1 MARGTSQVLVNSE
14 EPDSIPGRI
23 SRIFDEVQ
31 ISSANHPK
39 NKVTLYMVYLEAT
52 SMQAEE
58 IGMHVFES
66 TFFLV
71 IARLL
76 DTKKCTFGDRVVKFF
91 IEFLKYIHEKGK
103 AVDSYLLATHYGDTD
118 DTHQSSAQTFTD
130 RIVQELLKRGSFARA
145 KNIRYRSAELCADI
159 ALGLALIHQSLY
171 YSLREILLRQINDK
185 EWTVRQHAAIALCA
199 LLRVDDTEELTTR
212 GLYPLTEILLDTLSY
227 DVNEYVRLSVLQK
240 LDLNKDTLD
249 DILDRTRD
257 TAVQIR
263 KEVYSKLE
271 KSVLLNDE
279 DDDLEIGSA
288 HPRTLSMAQRDLIV
302 KNGIG
307 DRDSSVRDSA
317 VKVFT
322 KWVNT
327 IVITQDS
334 GPQGPQEGSLQATP
348 LVQLMTLFNLHD
360 DDSLSEA
367 IIKIFEANPRILNNI
382 PFCTTD
388 WSSFT
393 PETAFLTRVY
403 VEHCVKNKFAVQLD
417 EVLPAVMV
425 FAFHLQEY
433 VDRMV
438 EAIQRYHEKVEATDI
453 DDVTRAIL
461 QDEIDSQQMI
471 TSEMLKISIRLDYGD
486 EIGRSQMEQLVC
498 GCLVQKDLPEGLLV
512 LCIDL
517 LREMTTNDTDLIR
530 IIDGTVVPSLL
541 RDRED
546 DDDLEDGHPSNSKQE
561 ENDILDM
568 RCLVI
573 CEYMLTLVNVVLED
587 SYSIRA
593 IEKIVHS
600 TVSRKDDDQI
610 KERGYRC
617 FALIGLINESVAMKA
632 FKFFLGRMKN
642 DLIPEELRLVATQ
655 AIFDLIMWYGQET
668 AVKWCDL
675 ENLTTIFVEA
685 LDQENPAED
694 MRALLCEGLAKL
706 MGEGVLVDERITNLL
721 VENYFSPR
729 YTKNQCLKQCLSFFF
744 HNYCVRSL
752 KNQERITETF
762 LPTFLKLC
770 SIHCENTRWLYL
782 EVDSIALIAR
792 FSDMILTWTHPNYL
806 QEQDRSQ
813 KYDVELDTQA
823 HFKLAFEIIQ
833 ELLQQDSKLFRKHQ
847 QILVQVLSHKLY
859 LPEKVN
865 VVEVR
870 HFDMLIN
877 KLFSVYLFPNTTTK
891 NALTK
896 FHAHFVK
903 KYEKQ
908 LEAFS
913 EADFRALEEYQEE
926 LIFLDKII
934 PTQPK
939 LYQIQEGSR
948 KRRKKRRLR
957 SLTDRS
963 SSEASDIY
971 VEREDAPSK
980 FPRLSVRRDEIDSP
994 QWISP
999 YSRSQLIASH
1009 HNSGEDLDELKS

>member
-1 MARGTSQVLVNSE
+1 MAPVTSQVLVNSE
-14 EPDSIPGRI
+14 DPDSIPGRI

-39 NKVTLYMVYLEAT
+39 NKVTLYMIYLEAT

-58 IGMHVFES
+58 TGVHLFES

-91 IEFLKYIHEKGK
+91 IEFLLYIHEKGK
-103 AVDSYLLATHYGDTD
+103 AVGSYLLATHYGDTE
-118 DTHQSSAQTFTD
+118 DTHQSSAQIFTD

-199 LLRVDDTEELTTR
+199 LLRVDDTEELITR
-212 GLYPLTEILLDTLSY
+212 GLYPLTELLLDTLSY
-227 DVNEYVRLSVLQK
+227 DVNEYVRLSVLHK
-240 LDLNKDTLD
+240 LDLNEDTLD

-271 KSVLLNDE
+271 KNNVVD
-279 DDDLEIGSA
+279 G
-288 HPRTLSMAQRDLIV
+288 QRDLIV

-307 DRDSSVRDSA
+307 DRDPSVRDSA

-334 GPQGPQEGSLQATP
+334 GPQGPQEGNLQATP
-348 LVQLMTLFNLHD
+348 LVQLLTLFNLHD

-382 PFCTTD
+382 PFRTTD

-403 VEHCVKNKFAVQLD
+403 VEHCVKNKSAVQLD

-425 FAFHLQEY
+425 FAFHLQEC
-433 VDRMV
+433 VDKMV
-438 EAIQRYHEKVEATDI
+438 EAMQRYHEKVEDTDI

-461 QDEIDSQQMI
+461 QDEIDSQQLI
-471 TSEMLKISIRLDYGD
+471 TSEMLKISLRLDYGD
-486 EIGRSQMEQLVC
+486 EIGRSEMQQLVC
-498 GCLVQKDLPEGLLV
+498 GCLVQKILPEGLLV
-512 LCIDL
+512 LCIEL

-530 IIDGTVVPSLL
+530 IIDSTVVPSLL

-546 DDDLEDGHPSNSKQE
+546 DDDLDDGHPSNSKQE
-561 ENDILDM
+561 QNDILDM
-568 RCLVI
+568 RCLII

-587 SYSIRA
+587 SSPISA
-593 IEKIVHS
+593 ITKIVHS

-706 MGEGVLVDERITNLL
+706 MGEGVLVDERIK
-721 VENYFSPR
+721 V
-729 YTKNQCLKQCLSFFF
+729 
-744 HNYCVRSL
+744 
-752 KNQERITETF
+752 
-762 LPTFLKLC
+762 
-770 SIHCENTRWLYL
+770 
-782 EVDSIALIAR
+782 ALI
-792 FSDMILTWTHPNYL
+792 
-806 QEQDRSQ
+806 
-813 KYDVELDTQA
+813 
-823 HFKLAFEIIQ
+823 
-833 ELLQQDSKLFRKHQ
+833 
-847 QILVQVLSHKLY
+847 
-859 LPEKVN
+859 
-865 VVEVR
+865 
-870 HFDMLIN
+870 
-877 KLFSVYLFPNTTTK
+877 
-891 NALTK
+891 
-896 FHAHFVK
+896 
-903 KYEKQ
+903 
-908 LEAFS
+908 
-913 EADFRALEEYQEE
+913 
-926 LIFLDKII
+926 
-934 PTQPK
+934 
-939 LYQIQEGSR
+939 SR
-948 KRRKKRRLR
+948 
-957 SLTDRS
+957 D
-963 SSEASDIY
+963 
-971 VEREDAPSK
+971 
-980 FPRLSVRRDEIDSP
+980 
-994 QWISP
+994 
-999 YSRSQLIASH
+999 
-1009 HNSGEDLDELKS
+1009 

>member
-1 MARGTSQVLVNSE
+1 MARRTSQVLVSSQD
-14 EPDSIPGRI
+14 PDSIPGKI
-23 SRIFDEVQ
+23 AQIFDEVQ
-31 ISSANHPK
+31 TSSANHPK
-39 NKVTLYMVYLEAT
+39 NKVTLYRIYLEAI
-52 SMQAEE
+52 SMQGLH
-58 IGMHVFES
+58 IFES
-66 TFFLV
+66 TFFLM
-71 IARLL
+71 IIRLL
-76 DTKKCTFGDRVVKFF
+76 DTKKGTFGDRVVKFF

-103 AVDSYLLATHYGDTD
+103 AVGSYLLATHYGDTD
-118 DTHQSSAQTFTD
+118 DTHQSSAQNFTD
-130 RIVQELLKRGSFARA
+130 QIVQDLLKRGPFARA
-145 KNIRYRSAELCADI
+145 KNTRYRSAELCANI

-171 YSLREILLRQINDK
+171 YSLREIFLRQIIDK
-185 EWTVRQHAAIALCA
+185 DWTVRRHAAIALCA
-199 LLRVDDTEELTTR
+199 LLKADDTEELITR

-240 LDLNKDTLD
+240 LDLNEDTID

-257 TAVQIR
+257 TAAQIR

-271 KSVLLNDE
+271 KNVLVNEE
-279 DDDLEIGSA
+279 DDDLEMGSA
-288 HPRTLSMAQRDLIV
+288 HPRTLSMAQRNLIV

-307 DRDSSVRDSA
+307 DRDPSVRDSA

-348 LVQLMTLFNLHD
+348 LVQLLTLFNLHD

-367 IIKIFEANPRILNNI
+367 IIKIFHANPRILNNI
-382 PFCTTD
+382 PFRTTD

-403 VEHCVKNKFAVQLD
+403 VEHCVKNKFTVQLD

-425 FAFHLQEY
+425 FAFHLQECL
-433 VDRMV
+433 DRMV

-461 QDEIDSQQMI
+461 QDEIDCQQLI

-486 EIGRSQMEQLVC
+486 EIGRSRMEQLVC
-498 GCLVQKDLPEGLLV
+498 GCLVQKDLPEGLLL
-512 LCIDL
+512 LCIEL
-517 LREMTTNDTDLIR
+517 LKKMTANDTDLIR
-530 IIDGTVVPSLL
+530 IIDSTVVPSLL

-546 DDDLEDGHPSNSKQE
+546 DDDLDDGHPSNSKQE
-561 ENDILDM
+561 QNDTLNM
-568 RCLVI
+568 RCLFI
-573 CEYMLTLVNVVLED
+573 CESMLTLVNVVLKD
-587 SYSIRA
+587 SSSILA
-593 IEKIVHS
+593 ITKIVHS
-600 TVSRKDDDQI
+600 TVSRKDDDKI

-632 FKFFLGRMKN
+632 FKFFLARMKN

-655 AIFDLIMWYGQET
+655 AIFDLLMWYGQET
-668 AVKWCDL
+668 VVKWCDL
-675 ENLTTIFVEA
+675 GNLTTFFVEA

-706 MGEGVLVDERITNLL
+706 MGEGVLVDENVTNLL

-744 HNYCVRSL
+744 HNYCARSL
-752 KNQERITETF
+752 ENQKRITETF

-770 SIHCENTRWLYL
+770 SIHCKDRWLYL
-782 EVDSIALIAR
+782 EVDSIALIAQ

-806 QEQDRSQ
+806 QEQDKSQ
-813 KYDVELDTQA
+813 KYGVELDTQS
-823 HFKLAFEIIQ
+823 HFELAFEIIQ
-833 ELLQQDSKLFRKHQ
+833 ELLQKDSKLLREHQ

-859 LPEKVN
+859 LPGKVN
-865 VVEVR
+865 VIEVR
-870 HFDMLIN
+870 HFNMLIN
-877 KLFSVYLFPNTTTK
+877 KLFSIYLFPNTTTK
-891 NALTK
+891 NALIK

-908 LEAFS
+908 LEVCS
-913 EADFRALEEYQEE
+913 EADFRAFEENQEE
-926 LIFLDKII
+926 LNFLDKII

-939 LYQIQEGSR
+939 LYQNEGGSR
-948 KRRKKRRLR
+948 KRRRKRRLR

-971 VEREDAPSK
+971 VERKDAPSK
-980 FPRLSVRRDEIDSP
+980 RPRLSVRRNETDSP
-994 QWISP
+994 
-999 YSRSQLIASH
+999 
-1009 HNSGEDLDELKS
+1009 